1 MNRKKN
7 ARNALG
13 LYEDTYNDIHD
24 HPHKLQKKKFPYS
37 PHSFLSSGKSFGTQ
51 KRLLGFWFFFFF
63 FFFFNRRPLKWRL
76 TNAKDTRSRARCLY
90 AIVCF
95 YFIWKKIVFE
105 FDDNVFLVGTA
116 WRQTFVMAIRNL
128 SGDIKISPGN
138 TLGDSFTF
146 CRNESIVRWEPSFRV
161 KF

>member
-1 MNRKKN
+1 MLETLWAYTKILITIFTIILINF
-7 ARNALG
+7 
-13 LYEDTYNDIHD
+13 
-24 HPHKLQKKKFPYS
+24 KKKIFLFTSFFPFFRKEFWNPEMS
-37 PHSFLSSGKSFGTQ
+37 
-51 KRLLGFWFFFFF
+51 LGFLIIFFFY
-63 FFFFNRRPLKWRL
+63 RGPLKRRL

-90 AIVCF
+90 AIACF
-95 YFIWKKIVFE
+95 YFFWKKIVFE

-116 WRQTFVMAIRNL
+116 WRQTFVMAIKNL

>member
-1 MNRKKN
+1 MLETLWAYTKILITIFTIILINF
-7 ARNALG
+7 
-13 LYEDTYNDIHD
+13 
-24 HPHKLQKKKFPYS
+24 KKKFPYS

-51 KRLLGFWFFFFF
+51 KRLLGFWFFFFY
-63 FFFFNRRPLKWRL
+63 RGPLKRQL

-95 YFIWKKIVFE
+95 YFFKKRIVFE
-105 FDDNVFLVGTA
+105 FDDNIFLVGTA
-116 WRQTFVMAIRNL
+116 WRQTFVMVIRNL

-138 TLGDSFTF
+138 SLGDSFTF
-146 CRNESIVRWEPSFRV
+146 CRHESIVRWEPSFRV